1 MAYLGFRRFDTFQRK
16 NPLHLRQKVGDRGMV
31 FGTLGLGL
39 LGSLVLIDFNPG
51 TLHFSQVLFGF
62 TLLSISMTL
71 GPIFGHIMLKKLM
84 GL

>member
-1 MAYLGFRRFDTFQRK
+1 
-16 NPLHLRQKVGDRGMV
+16 MV
-31 FGTLGLGL
+31 FGTLGLGF

-51 TLHFSQVLFGF
+51 TLHFSQTLFGF